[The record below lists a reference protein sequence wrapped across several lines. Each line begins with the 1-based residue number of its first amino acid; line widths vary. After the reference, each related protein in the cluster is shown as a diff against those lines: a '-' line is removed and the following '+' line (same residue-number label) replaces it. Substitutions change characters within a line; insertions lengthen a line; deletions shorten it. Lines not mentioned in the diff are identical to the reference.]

1 VSREPISKV
10 DTAWLR
16 MEQPTNLM
24 MITGI
29 VGLDRNAS
37 YERLVDT
44 VRQRFLA
51 FRRFRQKAVL
61 TASGAFW
68 ELDEDFEIRGHVRR
82 VALPGRADHAELEE
96 YVSDLASTA
105 LDHSRPL
112 WQFHFVENFIEGP
125 VVVMRIHHCYADGI
139 ALVQVFLSLTDTSPE
154 AGSAAV
160 NAEQWKLA
168 KVRESTIF
176 QRWLQPNRSGMDF
189 AVHFVMKLLEELA
202 QIVQQPEKASF
213 YLNEI
218 SELAR
223 ELSHTLTLPDD
234 PKTVLKGKLGVRKRV
249 SWAEPIPLA
258 EVKALSKV
266 LGCTVNDVLIAS
278 VTGALRSYM
287 LAEGE
292 ALAGSSEVRA
302 TVPVNLRPLEHARS
316 LGNHFGLVFLS
327 LPVGVSNPLERV
339 YRVNERMNELK
350 TGRQATVAF
359 GLLSLLGMAP
369 SSLQK
374 PALELLSEK
383 ASAVLTN
390 VPGPCE
396 PLFLAG
402 AQVRDMMFWVPQTG
416 NVGVGV
422 SILSYNGQIF
432 FGLITDRKLVPD
444 PSRIIQRFRPE
455 LENLLCLTLMLPAE
469 GRPCSRQAEN
479 LLAHALC
486 EPGAC
491 QAAWPAEE

>member
-1 VSREPISKV
+1 VNREPISKV

-29 VGLDRNAS
+29 VGLERTAS
-37 YERLVDT
+37 YEKLLDT

-51 FRRFRQKAVL
+51 FRRFRQKAVV

-68 ELDEDFEIRGHVRR
+68 EIDEDFEIRGHVRR

-96 YVSDLASTA
+96 FVSDLASTA

-112 WQFHFVENFIEGP
+112 WQFHFVENFVDGP
-125 VVVMRIHHCYADGI
+125 VVVIRIHHCYADGI
-139 ALVQVFLSLTDTSPE
+139 ALVQVFLSLTDADPNASV
-154 AGSAAV
+154 ASV
-160 NAEQWKLA
+160 NPEQWKLA
-168 KVRESTIF
+168 RARESTIF
-176 QRWLQPNRSGMDF
+176 QRWLEPTRDGMEF
-189 AVHFVMKLLEELA
+189 AVHLVMKLFEELS
-202 QIVQQPEKASF
+202 QIVQQPEKLNF
-213 YLNEI
+213 YINEI
-218 SELAR
+218 SEVAS
-223 ELSHTLTLPDD
+223 ELTHTLTLPDD
-234 PKTVLKGKLGVRKRV
+234 PKTVLKGRLGVRKRV
-249 SWAEPIPLA
+249 SWADPIPLD
-258 EVKALSKV
+258 EIKALSKV
-266 LGCTVNDVLIAS
+266 LACTVNDVLIAS
-278 VTGALRSYM
+278 VTGALRSFM
-287 LAEGE
+287 LAAGE
-292 ALAGSSEVRA
+292 KLTDVSEVRA
-302 TVPVNLRPLEHARS
+302 TVPVNLRPLEHAKS

-339 YRVNERMNELK
+339 YRINERMNELK

-383 ASAVLTN
+383 ASTVLTN
-390 VPGPCE
+390 VPGPRE

-416 NVGVGV
+416 NVGVGI

-432 FGLITDRKLVPD
+432 FGLLTDRRLVPD
-444 PSRIIQRFRPE
+444 PARIIQRFRPE
-455 LENLLCLTLMLPAE
+455 LENLLSLALMLPCE
-469 GRPCSRQAEN
+469 GRPCSQQAERF
-479 LLAHALC
+479 LAREL
-486 EPGAC
+486 EEMGPG
-491 QAAWPAEE
+491 QF